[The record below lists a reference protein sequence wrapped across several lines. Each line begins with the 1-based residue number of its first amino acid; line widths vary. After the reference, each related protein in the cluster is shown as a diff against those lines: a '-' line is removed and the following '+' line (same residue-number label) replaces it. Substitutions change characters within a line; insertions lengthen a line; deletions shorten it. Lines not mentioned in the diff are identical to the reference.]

1 LSYYN
6 SMKKAGIII
15 LVVGLAITLFTGFNF
30 VTREKVLD
38 VGELQI
44 SRDKK
49 HNLSWSPLV
58 GVVVMVIGGGILLFG
73 VMKR

>member
-1 LSYYN
+1 
-6 SMKKAGIII
+6 MKKAGIII
-15 LVVGLAITLFTGFNF
+15 LVVGLAITLITGFNF

-73 VMKR
+73 VKKR

>member
-1 LSYYN
+1 
-6 SMKKAGIII
+6 MKTAGIII
-15 LVVGLAITLFTGFNF
+15 LVVGLAITLITGFNF

-73 VMKR
+73 VKKR

>member
-1 LSYYN
+1 
-6 SMKKAGIII
+6 MKKAGIII
-15 LVVGLAITLFTGFNF
+15 LVIGLAITLFTGFNF

-73 VMKR
+73 VKKR

>member
-1 LSYYN
+1 
-6 SMKKAGIII
+6 MKKVGIII
-15 LVVGLAITLFTGFNF
+15 LVVGLVITLITGFNF

-73 VMKR
+73 VKK